1 MSGPRIV
8 QTAQDF
14 GITLDWLLT
23 PQGTLDAT
31 HDLETAVIMALGTD
45 RLAAASDELPLPGD
59 TDRRGYWGDLDAK
72 AIWGEGPLGSR
83 LWLLSRAK
91 IVGTNARGGST
102 VERVRSYIKEALQG
116 FLDDKVCTKIDVRV
130 ERGGDSAIHA
140 QVTMYRGPARA
151 VDLRFAALWDE

>member
-8 QTAQDF
+8 QTVADF

-23 PQGTLDAT
+23 PQGALDAT
-31 HDLETAVIMALGTD
+31 RDLETAVIMALGTD
-45 RLAAASDELPLPGD
+45 RLAAAPDELPTPGD

-72 AIWGEGPLGSR
+72 PIWGEGPLGSR

-91 IVGTNARGGST
+91 IVGSGARGGST
-102 VERVRSYIKEALQG
+102 VERVRTYIKEALQG
-116 FLDDKVCTKIDVRV
+116 FIDDRVCSKIDVQV

-140 QVTMYRGPARA
+140 LVTMYRGNLRA